1 MMTALTSRRLGFLAL
16 TLATLPA
23 FCADAP
29 GPEAKMREA
38 LRNTMLQMRTLQ
50 TEKDALQVTKDQLE
64 ADKKVVDEKLVA
76 VTKQSEADQ
85 KVAQTTIDSLH
96 GKLDARDE
104 EIAGLRKS
112 LEEWKGSQKKAA
124 ALAEAKEAARAK
136 LALEKIE
143 LQRRVDDQQA
153 KNREMYKI
161 GAEVLSRYEKFGLG
175 TAITAREPFVGTTRV
190 KLENL
195 VQDYGDKLADQRLKP
210 ESGAAAKSKP

>member
-1 MMTALTSRRLGFLAL
+1 MTMPSLSRVVTSALAL
-16 TLATLPA
+16 IAVSA
-23 FCADAP
+23 FGADAP

-50 TEKDALQVTKDQLE
+50 TEKDALQVAKDQLE
-64 ADKKVVDEKLVA
+64 ADKKIVDEKLA
-76 VTKQSEADQ
+76 AMSKQSEADQ

-124 ALAEAKEAARAK
+124 ALAETKEGARAK

-195 VQDYGDKLADQRLKP
+195 VQDYGDKLADQRIKP
-210 ESGAAAKSKP
+210 ESGASARPKP